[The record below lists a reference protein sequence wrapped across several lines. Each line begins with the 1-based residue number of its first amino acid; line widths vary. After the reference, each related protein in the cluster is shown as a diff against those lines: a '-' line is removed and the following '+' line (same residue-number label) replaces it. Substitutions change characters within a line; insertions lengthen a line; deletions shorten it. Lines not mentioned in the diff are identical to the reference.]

1 MKASETTSMIE
12 LKNEEAAYQHTLPNV
27 YTESVTAITMLT
39 IILISIVYQ
48 FIISLDIGCL
58 YKIYSV
64 YRLCPPQD
72 YITKRC
78 NCKCDGSE
86 R

>member
-1 MKASETTSMIE
+1 MTE
-12 LKNEEAAYQHTLPNV
+12 LKSEEAAYQHTLPNV

-48 FIISLDIGCL
+48 FISSLDIGCL

-64 YRLCPPQD
+64 YSLTLSLFKSTAENAEFAEIK
-72 YITKRC
+72 YKFMF
-78 NCKCDGSE
+78 
-86 R
+86 